1 MKHKTFKIIKVP
13 AKIYYDSF
21 SVSKTCFSTDRKP
34 CVYLNKRNTCQKHYE
49 TCYKEDIIYL
59 KVETND

>member
-13 AKIYYDSF
+13 VEIDEDGYSLCLSKGDSIPCIYWNSNCEESGYSQKCAKE
-21 SVSKTCFSTDRKP
+21 K
-34 CVYLNKRNTCQKHYE
+34 
-49 TCYKEDIIYL
+49 IIYL